1 LEGHL
6 SAGEEMN
13 GRQTETMK
21 TKSLFIVTA
30 LIEVGIG
37 VALLVSP
44 ALVVPVLIGEPF
56 NAAADSVVG
65 RVAGAAL
72 LALGLACWRARDD
85 DDDRFGRAA
94 RGLLSAV
101 LLYNVAAAGVL
112 AYAGGVLRLFG
123 IGLWPAVALH
133 TVMAVWCFV
142 SLRSGRPTTHDE
154 PASTQ

>member
-1 LEGHL
+1 MSG
-6 SAGEEMN
+6 G
-13 GRQTETMK
+13 QTETMK
-21 TKSLFIVTA
+21 TKTLFTVTA

-44 ALVVPVLIGEPF
+44 ALVVSLLIGEPF
-56 NAAADSVVG
+56 NAAADSIVG

-85 DDDRFGRAA
+85 GDDSPKSLLGRAA
-94 RGLLSAV
+94 RGLLSAM
-101 LLYNVAAAGVL
+101 LLYNVAAAAVL

-133 TVMAVWCFV
+133 AVMATWCFV
-142 SLRSGRPTTHDE
+142 SLRSGRPVAL
-154 PASTQ
+154 PN